1 MHFFTFQ
8 PEVKMETQEEPQF
21 DRIDDQVENNNV
33 SVMAD
38 SQKPSKEKAVV
49 ILSPSIYSNYTKK
62 NLKAMESIH
71 AKDAERATCIQFCRD
86 TITALADRHNL
97 QRAHIETLLSDRV
110 SLILHVYYSKLSNYL
125 FLAYP
130 NKLKNFAKST

>member
-1 MHFFTFQ
+1 
-8 PEVKMETQEEPQF
+8 MENQEEPHF
-21 DRIDDQVENNNV
+21 DRIEDQLEGSNAT
-33 SVMAD
+33 VMSD
-38 SQKPSKEKAVV
+38 SQISSKEKAPV

-86 TITALADRHNL
+86 TITALADRHHL

-110 SLILHVYYSKLSNYL
+110 SFIFYIIG
-125 FLAYP
+125 
-130 NKLKNFAKST
+130 LKMTLQ

>member
-1 MHFFTFQ
+1 
-8 PEVKMETQEEPQF
+8 MEPQEEHQF
-21 DRIDDQVENNNV
+21 DRVEDQLENNNV
-33 SVMAD
+33 AVMAD
-38 SQKPSKEKAVV
+38 SQKSTKEKTPV

-86 TITALADRHNL
+86 TITALADRQNL

-110 SLILHVYYSKLSNYL
+110 SFIFYINV
-125 FLAYP
+125 
-130 NKLKNFAKST
+130 LKMTP

>member
-1 MHFFTFQ
+1 
-8 PEVKMETQEEPQF
+8 METQEGPQF
-21 DRIDDQVENNNV
+21 DRIEDQLENSNIAV
-33 SVMAD
+33 APD
-38 SQKPSKEKAVV
+38 SQMPSKEKAPV

-86 TITALADRHNL
+86 TITALADRHHL

-110 SLILHVYYSKLSNYL
+110 SLRLI
-125 FLAYP
+125 
-130 NKLKNFAKST
+130 

>member
-1 MHFFTFQ
+1 M
-8 PEVKMETQEEPQF
+8 V
-21 DRIDDQVENNNV
+21 
-33 SVMAD
+33 AD

-130 NKLKNFAKST
+130 NKLKNFAKSINTI